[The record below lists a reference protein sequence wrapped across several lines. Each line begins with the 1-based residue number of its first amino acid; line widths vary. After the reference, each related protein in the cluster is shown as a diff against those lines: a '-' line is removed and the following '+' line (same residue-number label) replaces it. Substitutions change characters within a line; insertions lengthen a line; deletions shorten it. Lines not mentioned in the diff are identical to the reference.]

1 LERAPFRRTA
11 ALPQPPLLAI
21 VALCDPDLDPLFWPA
36 ERLGAIS
43 AWWAHVP
50 FAFWLTRFIRPHLF
64 VELGAHSG
72 VSYSAF
78 CEAVVRERLDTRC
91 FAIDTWR
98 GDEHAGFYGDEVYD
112 EFRSFHDE
120 RYSGFSTLLRSTF
133 DDAVLKL
140 GDSSVDLLHIDGLH
154 TYEAVRHDFETWRP
168 KLSDRAVMLL
178 HDTSEREED
187 FGVWRLWSELKE
199 QFPSFEF
206 LHGHG
211 LGILAV
217 GRDVPPPIASLCAVT
232 GPAMATIRER
242 FAFAGQRWVV
252 EMHER
257 HVRGEIDAARREA
270 AEMRKAARTEALA
283 RIDAEDRFETERL
296 RSEEQAETLRHEVV
310 ALVAKIEAVRYEAA
324 QAQAREALRR
334 AKAEARVLE
343 LQSAN
348 ARISAP
354 LRLVRSL
361 ARKSVKIARVG
372 WWTITLRLSGKLR
385 EQREFEQAL
394 AIVIESSLFDADWYR
409 GQYADVAAA
418 EIDPALHYVAH
429 GAAEGRNPGPNFDGN
444 RYLENYADVAAA
456 GLNPLVHY
464 LLFGQ
469 NEEREI
475 RPVNSALRETG
486 DPDDPKER
494 GLHTQLPG
502 SRIA

>member
-1 LERAPFRRTA
+1 
-11 ALPQPPLLAI
+11 
-21 VALCDPDLDPLFWPA
+21 
-36 ERLGAIS
+36 
-43 AWWAHVP
+43 
-50 FAFWLTRFIRPHLF
+50 
-64 VELGAHSG
+64 
-72 VSYSAF
+72 
-78 CEAVVRERLDTRC
+78 
-91 FAIDTWR
+91 
-98 GDEHAGFYGDEVYD
+98 
-112 EFRSFHDE
+112 
-120 RYSGFSTLLRSTF
+120 
-133 DDAVLKL
+133 
-140 GDSSVDLLHIDGLH
+140 
-154 TYEAVRHDFETWRP
+154 
-168 KLSDRAVMLL
+168 
-178 HDTSEREED
+178 
-187 FGVWRLWSELKE
+187 
-199 QFPSFEF
+199 
-206 LHGHG
+206 
-211 LGILAV
+211 
-217 GRDVPPPIASLCAVT
+217 
-232 GPAMATIRER
+232 
-242 FAFAGQRWVV
+242 
-252 EMHER
+252 
-257 HVRGEIDAARREA
+257 
-270 AEMRKAARTEALA
+270 
-283 RIDAEDRFETERL
+283 
-296 RSEEQAETLRHEVV
+296 
-310 ALVAKIEAVRYEAA
+310 VAKIEAVRYEAA